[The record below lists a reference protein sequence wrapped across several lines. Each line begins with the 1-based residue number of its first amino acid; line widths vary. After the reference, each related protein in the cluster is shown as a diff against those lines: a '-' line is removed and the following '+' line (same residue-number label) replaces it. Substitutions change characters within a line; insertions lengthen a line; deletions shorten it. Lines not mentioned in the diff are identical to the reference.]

1 LLPAFRLDQLL
12 KTLGGPFCHNAT
24 ITRVKPP
31 LRGHCSCPQR
41 NEHLFIEPVY
51 TDTRP
56 AMIESTFS
64 VCVRGCVCECVW
76 KPSAK
81 VGTHGLMGGGICST
95 IICKIRDI
103 RLLDAWLPPL
113 KALQKILYSYFRVI
127 KEIPIRKN
135 MEPFLVETLNSIDF
149 LSTLA

>member
-1 LLPAFRLDQLL
+1 MNFLPLTDWFPKIYQLIRWHTSSYFDKLGYYGEICESAWVYDYCVNFLLPAFRLDQLL

-64 VCVRGCVCECVW
+64 VCVRGCVCVSVCGSRVPRW
-76 KPSAK
+76 A
-81 VGTHGLMGGGICST
+81 HMG
-95 IICKIRDI
+95 
-103 RLLDAWLPPL
+103 
-113 KALQKILYSYFRVI
+113 
-127 KEIPIRKN
+127 
-135 MEPFLVETLNSIDF
+135 
-149 LSTLA
+149 